1 MNFKRNFDDFSVKQW
16 QEIKVVSQRIEAL
29 NSLLNFFEGNKNPIS
44 AQNCQEIADVLIVDF
59 DNSVS
64 TLLELIE
71 AEDSIE

>member
-29 NSLLNFFEGNKNPIS
+29 NSLLNNKNPIS